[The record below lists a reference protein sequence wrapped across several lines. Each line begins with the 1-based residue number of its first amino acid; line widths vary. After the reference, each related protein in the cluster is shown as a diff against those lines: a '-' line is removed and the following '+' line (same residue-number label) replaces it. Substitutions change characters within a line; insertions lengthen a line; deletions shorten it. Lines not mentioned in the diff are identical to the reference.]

1 MNSPERVLSKME
13 PKYVTL
19 EYCFILM
26 SLYWMFSGSDF
37 LILCWL
43 QSKID
48 FVFSSPKWI
57 HNLIST
63 DQSQNELKL
72 LFSADWILVM
82 SLCWNIK
89 QVSSAYGNS
98 SQTTACEISLINKRK
113 RSGPKTDPWGTPHR
127 RFPGSEKVFLI
138 LNFLL

>member
-72 LFSADWILVM
+72 LFSADWILVI

-98 SQTTACEISLINKRK
+98 SQKTACEISLINKRK